1 MKKLQL
7 KNYDFT
13 KPIAKV
19 IDCNNNQFTL
29 NFYDY
34 VSDENK
40 KNILKFLI
48 KNGLMVKSSK
58 DNLCKIEKK

>member
-7 KNYDFT
+7 KNYDCT
-13 KPIAKV
+13 IAKV
-19 IDCNNNQFTL
+19 NYNNNQFIL

-58 DNLCKIEKK
+58 DNI